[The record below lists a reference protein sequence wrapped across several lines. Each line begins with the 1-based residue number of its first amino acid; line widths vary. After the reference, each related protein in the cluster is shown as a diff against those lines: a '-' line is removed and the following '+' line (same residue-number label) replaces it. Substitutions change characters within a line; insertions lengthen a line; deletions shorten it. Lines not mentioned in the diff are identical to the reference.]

1 MSLLRISTTLL
12 FLGLASPAA
21 LAGFT
26 AAVTPPFSTSP
37 CARFAGWEVFT
48 QPYNGPNVPD
58 VAGTDET
65 SAEITQLIPGAI
77 LTSGGNIYDPF
88 QSTAFRLTDTTTAPV
103 REVVFETST
112 QGNSRNV
119 SSFTLTYVDA
129 NGQDVVLAPTQ
140 FIPLVQLPQ
149 QHDEL
154 YFQWD
159 LSTASV
165 PITSYR
171 IEWIA
176 SAPSMSFDAALLY
189 VRLACAPP
197 APGSSFCAGDG
208 SGTACPCANTG
219 GTDRGCANSVNA
231 AGGELAGS
239 GSASIANDTL
249 VLSGNGMPD
258 SSCLYFQGSAMQ
270 GAGAGAVFGDGL
282 RCAAG
287 SIVRLGTAVNASGT
301 SSYPSVT
308 QQSVSVRGVTS
319 SGAIRYY
326 QVWYRNAAAFCTPST
341 FNLSNG
347 YAVTWQP

>member
-1 MSLLRISTTLL
+1 MSLFQTSSTLL
-12 FLGLASPAA
+12 FVAVASPLA

-26 AAVTPPFSTSP
+26 SAVTPSFAGSP

-48 QPYNGPNVPD
+48 NAYNGPNAPD
-58 VAGTDET
+58 MAGTDET

-77 LTSGGNIYDPF
+77 ITSGGNIYDPF
-88 QSTAFRLTDTTTAPV
+88 QPTAFRLTDTTSAPV
-103 REVVFETST
+103 QEVVLETST
-112 QGNSRNV
+112 QGNSRSV
-119 SSFTLTYVDA
+119 TSFTLTYVGA

-159 LSTASV
+159 LSNAGV
-165 PITSYR
+165 PITSYH

-176 SAPSMSFDAALLY
+176 QAPSMSFDAALLY
-189 VRLACAPP
+189 VRLACSP
-197 APGSSFCAGDG
+197 APGASFCAGDG

-219 GTDRGCANSVNA
+219 GADRGCANSVNPSGA
-231 AGGELAGS
+231 ELVGA
-239 GSASIANDTL
+239 GSASLANDTL
-249 VLSGNGMPD
+249 VLTGNGMPD
-258 SSCLYFQGSAMQ
+258 STCLYFQGNSMQ
-270 GAGAGAVFGDGL
+270 SAGAGTVFGDGV

-287 SIVRLGTAVNASGT
+287 SILRLGTAVNASGA
-301 SSYPSVT
+301 SSYPSGS
-308 QQSVSVRGVTS
+308 QQSVSARGNVTS

-341 FNLSNG
+341 FNTSNG